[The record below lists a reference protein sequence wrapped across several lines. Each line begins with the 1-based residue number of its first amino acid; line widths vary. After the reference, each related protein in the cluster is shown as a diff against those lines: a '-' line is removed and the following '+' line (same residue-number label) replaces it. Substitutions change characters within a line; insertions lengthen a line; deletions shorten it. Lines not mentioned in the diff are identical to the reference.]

1 MRVAQKRTKAKTG
14 PRSVPKQ
21 AGVRKPRTQRAR
33 STPKSRRDRWIRRW
47 LVGPVVAASVVAIG
61 IGATASPL
69 FDAKTIVVRGQSH
82 LSRGEVLRL
91 AAIDHGTNVFW
102 LPSGRAERLLEADPW
117 ISSAAIDRTFPSTV
131 RISIA
136 ERRAASEVRVGS
148 RWLLV
153 AADGTVLDWARRD
166 PGLPALPA
174 SSSLTLGRKSATL
187 AASARI
193 AAEMS
198 PWLRSRVASILP
210 EPGDEVVLELATGT
224 RAVLGPPTDVAAK
237 ERALE
242 GVLRWAKDHHRVLEY
257 VDVRA
262 PLAPAARA
270 VKPAGA

>member
-1 MRVAQKRTKAKTG
+1 
-14 PRSVPKQ
+14 VPKQ
-21 AGVRKPRTQRAR
+21 ADVMKPRTQRAG

-47 LVGPVVAASVVAIG
+47 LVGPVAAASVVAIG
-61 IGATASPL
+61 IGVTASPL
-69 FDAKTIVVRGQSH
+69 FAAKTIVVRGQSH
-82 LSRGEVLRL
+82 LTREEVLRL
-91 AAIDHGTNVFW
+91 AAIDHTTNVFW

-117 ISSAAIDRTFPSTV
+117 ISSATIVRTYPSTV
-131 RISIA
+131 RISIT
-136 ERRAASEVRVGS
+136 ERRAASEVQVGS

-153 AADGTVLDWARRD
+153 AADGTVLDWARKD

-174 SSSLTLGRKSATL
+174 SSSLTLGRRSATI
-187 AASARI
+187 AGSARI

-198 PWLRSRVASILP
+198 PWLRSRVVSIVP
-210 EPGDEVVLELATGT
+210 EPGDEVVLELAMGT

-242 GVLRWAKDHHRVLEY
+242 GVLRWATDHHRVLEY

-270 VKPAGA
+270 VEPAGA